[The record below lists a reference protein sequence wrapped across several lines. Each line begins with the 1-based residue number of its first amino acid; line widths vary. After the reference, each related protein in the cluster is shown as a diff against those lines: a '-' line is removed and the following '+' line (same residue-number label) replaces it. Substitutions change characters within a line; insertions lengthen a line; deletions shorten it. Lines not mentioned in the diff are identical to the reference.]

1 MKLGPGGT
9 EKQESYLRGHS
20 CFTDMRGSH
29 DKPPWFL
36 FLSSPPGPRPQR
48 FSASFG
54 WSTPLWREGGRHAEF
69 RQACPRTSPM
79 EGRPGSPPCYP
90 LFLSRDILHSTDRR
104 PFIHICFTFFSLHQ
118 SITAQ
123 SLPKT
128 CPFCFSPYLLPL
140 WYGLLQQR

>member
-1 MKLGPGGT
+1 MKLGPGGK
-9 EKQESYLRGHS
+9 EKQESHLHGHS
-20 CFTDMRGSH
+20 CFTDMRSSQ
-29 DKPPWFL
+29 DRPPWFL
-36 FLSSPPGPRPQR
+36 FLSSPPCPRPR
-48 FSASFG
+48 LFSASFG
-54 WSTPLWREGGRHAEF
+54 WSTPLCREGGGHAEF
-69 RQACPRTSPM
+69 GQACPRTSPM

-104 PFIHICFTFFSLHQ
+104 PFIHIRFTSFSLHQ

-128 CPFCFSPYLLPL
+128 CPLCFSPRLLRL